1 MNSLGA
7 CSHKNS
13 YLAPI
18 LYGDSRD
25 RGFGESEGAG
35 RKGAPCL
42 IDAERKR
49 AGRKGVPC
57 LIICAIYHKKLYN
70 FTSQCYTIEKR
81 ATAHMGVDFM
91 LVVKPPNPSKF

>member
-25 RGFGESEGAG
+25 RGFGESEGQGEKERHASLTQSGKGG
-35 RKGAPCL
+35 RA
-42 IDAERKR
+42 
-49 AGRKGVPC
+49 
-57 LIICAIYHKKLYN
+57 
-70 FTSQCYTIEKR
+70 
-81 ATAHMGVDFM
+81 
-91 LVVKPPNPSKF
+91 

>member
-25 RGFGESEGAG
+25 RGFGESEGQGEKERHASLTRSGKGAG
-35 RKGAPCL
+35 RKGTPCL
-42 IDAERKR
+42 IDAERK
-49 AGRKGVPC
+49 GG
-57 LIICAIYHKKLYN
+57 
-70 FTSQCYTIEKR
+70 QGEKER
-81 ATAHMGVDFM
+81 HAH
-91 LVVKPPNPSKF
+91 

>member
-35 RKGAPCL
+35 RKGA
-42 IDAERKR
+42 
-49 AGRKGVPC
+49 PC

-91 LVVKPPNPSKF
+91 LVVKPPNRSKF

>member
-25 RGFGESEGAG
+25 RGFGESEGQGEKERHASLTRSGKGG
-35 RKGAPCL
+35 RAKRSAML
-42 IDAERKR
+42 IDAERKGGR
-49 AGRKGVPC
+49 A
-57 LIICAIYHKKLYN
+57 
-70 FTSQCYTIEKR
+70 
-81 ATAHMGVDFM
+81 
-91 LVVKPPNPSKF
+91 